1 MPSRQNPFRPTFGVT
16 PPVLAGRD
24 QLIEEFEEAL
34 ADGPGAPGRAT
45 LFTGARGA
53 GKTVMLNAVED
64 RAREAGW
71 VVVSETAT
79 PGFVGRLGRQH
90 LPALLRTFD
99 PEAVRRRLSGLTA
112 PFNAGGLSWEIVER
126 HVVEAGLRSQVELL
140 SGLLAENGTG
150 VLLTLDEIHRRQL
163 DELRELA
170 TTVQHAF
177 REEREVAFVGA
188 GLGSAVSDLLNDDVL
203 TFLRRAERHQLGP
216 VERDEVERALREP
229 ILAGGRRVADD
240 ALAAMVE
247 GARGYPFLIQLVGAQ
262 TWRLQPEQA
271 EITLEQA
278 LRGVANA
285 RRRLGR
291 LVHEPALAGVSEID
305 RAFLHAM
312 AEDDGP
318 SRMAE
323 IAGRLNVTMSYAGQ
337 YRLRLIAAELI
348 EPVRRGY
355 VDFALPYLREY
366 LREHDAEQGGAAG
379 RLADPPT

>member
-1 MPSRQNPFRPTFGVT
+1 VSPNPFRPTFGVS
-16 PPVLAGRD
+16 PPLLVGRD
-24 QLIEEFEEAL
+24 QLIDEFDEAL

-71 VVVSETAT
+71 VVVSETAS
-79 PGFVGRLGRQH
+79 PGFVGRLTRQH
-90 LPALLRTFD
+90 LPALLRSFD

-112 PFNAGGLSWEIVER
+112 PFNAGGLTWETVEQ
-126 HVVEAGLRSQVELL
+126 HVAEAGLRPQLELL
-140 SGLLAENGTG
+140 SGLLADNGAG

-163 DELRELA
+163 GELRELA

-216 VERDEVERALREP
+216 VEGAEVERALREP
-229 ILAGGRRVADD
+229 IVAGGRAVGEQ
-240 ALAAMVE
+240 ALAVMVE

-262 TWRLQPEQA
+262 TWRLRPQQA
-271 EITLEQA
+271 EITVEQA
-278 LRGVANA
+278 RQGVANA
-285 RRRLGR
+285 RRRLSR
-291 LVHEPALAGVSEID
+291 LVHEPALAAVSEID
-305 RAFLHAM
+305 RAFLRAM
-312 AEDDGP
+312 AQDDGP
-318 SRMAE
+318 AKMADV
-323 IAGRLNVTMSYAGQ
+323 ARRLNVTIGYAGQ
-337 YRLRLIAAELI
+337 YRLRLIAAELV
-348 EPVRRGY
+348 EPHRRGY

-366 LREHDAEQGGAAG
+366 LREQGGEPG
-379 RLADPPT
+379 ELEDPPT